1 MLNNL
6 FLQKSKMALFDMT
19 IMEVSEY
26 IMPYPVGHTKFFS
39 ENHNCVEFFVDC
51 TSELQIHRVNGHV

>member
-1 MLNNL
+1 VLNNL
-6 FLQKSKMALFDMT
+6 FLQNSKMALFDMT

-39 ENHNCVEFFVDC
+39 ENHLGEWAIASHGRGTHPPV
-51 TSELQIHRVNGHV
+51 